1 MKRKSNSFVG
11 ALAIR
16 WKSGALSSLIFVF
29 LSLFVLSSSMFD
41 PNSFSK
47 FRLTATDFFAPS
59 ISAVNEPIA
68 RAASFVSMVSGL
80 TQMQRENARLRA
92 ENERLRGWYMA
103 AMTLQTENTALQ
115 DVLNVKLSKDL
126 SYVTARVM
134 MDNKN
139 AFMKSL
145 LVDVGA
151 TDGVQANQ
159 AVVNEDGVIGRVLE
173 SGKTASRIVLLTDI
187 NSRIP
192 VLIKNGDKTVKAIL
206 AGDNNGHP
214 HFLHM
219 TSDVALQDGAHV
231 VTSGHGG
238 VFPYGLPVGQVV
250 QDGRADDVTLRPY
263 ADIDNAQFVRIVS
276 QSHPLNTNQDMSTT
290 AP

>member
-47 FRLTATDFFAPS
+47 FRLTATDFFAPA

-80 TQMQRENARLRA
+80 TQMQQENARLRA

-145 LVDVGA
+145 LVDVGT

-206 AGDNNGHP
+206 AGDNNGYP

-219 TSDVALQDGAHV
+219 TSDMALQDGAHV